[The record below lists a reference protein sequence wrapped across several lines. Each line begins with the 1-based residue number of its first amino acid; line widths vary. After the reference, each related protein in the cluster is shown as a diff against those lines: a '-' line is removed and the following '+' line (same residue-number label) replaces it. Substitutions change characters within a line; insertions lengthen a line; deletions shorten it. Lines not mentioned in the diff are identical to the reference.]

1 MALERRDFPDLSA
14 LHESPL
20 RRLVLA
26 QLASSVG
33 DFMVLG
39 ALPFAVFSIGGSVG
53 QVGLALASQAIVLA
67 LLLMLGGVIGDR
79 RSRRT
84 VAIAADLLRFAS
96 QGIVAVLLIGGDAEL
111 WQLICA
117 QAVLGGGTAFFMPAM
132 NGLVP
137 QTVRNERLQAANS
150 LRGMA
155 TSSAGVI
162 GPGIAAVVLATAG
175 PGWAFAADSATFLVS
190 ATLLAGLRPAKGET
204 AVVSQRSMLDDLA
217 EGWVEFRRRT
227 WVWVV
232 VAEFALLNTLVFAP
246 FFVFGPTVAEQS
258 LGGPG
263 AWAAILAAMG
273 AGELAGGLLAL
284 SWRPARPLLV
294 ATLAIVLWTAPLLL
308 LATLAPVGLIAT
320 GAAAAGFSLA
330 LFGALWETTLQ
341 ARIPTALLSR
351 FSSYDLLGSLGLVP
365 VGYLLGGLVQGG
377 IGAEPGLIA
386 AAGIIAIATV
396 VVLAVPSV
404 RRLSAAE
411 A

>member
-1 MALERRDFPDLSA
+1 VALKRRSFPDLSA
-14 LHESPL
+14 LQETPL

-53 QVGLALASQAIVLA
+53 QVGLALASQAVVLA
-67 LLLMLGGVIGDR
+67 LLMMLGGVIGDR
-79 RSRRT
+79 CSRRT
-84 VAIAADLLRFAS
+84 VAIAADLFRFTS
-96 QGIVAVLLIGGDAEL
+96 QGIVAVLLIRGDAQL

-137 QTVRNERLQAANS
+137 QAVRDDRLQAANA

-162 GPGIAAVVLATAG
+162 GPAIAALILATTG
-175 PGWAFAADSATFLVS
+175 PGWAFAADAASFLVS
-190 ATLLAGLRPAKGET
+190 AALLAGLHPSNREGAAIVQG
-204 AVVSQRSMLDDLA
+204 SLWSDLA
-217 EGWVEFRRRT
+217 EGWVEFRSRT

-232 VAEFALLNTLVFAP
+232 VAEFALLNALVFAP
-246 FFVFGPTVAEQS
+246 FFVFGPTVAEES

-263 AWAAILAAMG
+263 AWGVILAAMG
-273 AGELAGGLLAL
+273 AGELAGGLLAF

-294 ATLAIVLWTAPLLL
+294 ATLAIGLWTAPLLL
-308 LATLAPVGLIAT
+308 LATLAPVGLVAV

-341 ARIPTALLSR
+341 AGVPTTLLSR

-365 VGYLLGGLVQGG
+365 VGYLLGGLVQDGV
-377 IGAEPGLIA
+377 GAEPGLIA
-386 AAGIIAIATV
+386 AAAIIAIATTV
-396 VVLAVPSV
+396 VVAVPSV
-404 RRLSAAE
+404 RRLGATE